1 MADTRRKTIPLLGE
15 VITKFKTSTA
25 AAITPGDLIEVVS
38 GGTVRRHATA
48 GGNAVKMF
56 AMEDEGQGK
65 TIDDNYANSSQIRC
79 IIPERGAEILCSLA
93 NGESVVAGDFVE
105 SAGGGKLRKHDPI
118 LNANSSSD
126 TAVIYPECIIGRA
139 AEACDMS
146 DSSAADPSGRFA
158 VEII

>member
-1 MADTRRKTIPLLGE
+1 LGD
-15 VITKFKTSTA
+15 VLTKFKTSTA
-25 AAITPGDLIEVVS
+25 AAIKPGHLIEVIT
-38 GGTVRRHATA
+38 GGTVRVHATA

-65 TIDDNYANSSQIRC
+65 TITDAYANSSLIRC
-79 IIPERGAEILCSLA
+79 IIPQRGAEILCRLA
-93 NGESVVAGDFVE
+93 DGESVVAGDFVE
-105 SAGGGKLRKHDPI
+105 SAGGGELRKHDPI

-126 TAVIYPECIIGRA
+126 TPIIYPEAIIGQA

-146 DSSAADPSGRFA
+146 GSTGEDPTGLFA